1 MHFVREIRLRRVKCA
16 AARGGFISFH
26 IATKEQYFTIHEVN
40 YFTFGNAEYFT
51 CNLHYFMVYSTPKGG
66 GDMKKKIVICVF
78 LTVILITAIF
88 FIAAAIDSYNYDM
101 DPANGVDILEGFGA
115 VLAIMIGAFV
125 VFYELD
131 LFYTVYYFL
140 IKPKTIAK
148 SILNVLANLSLLLVF
163 FGDCYGDIFSE
174 DYIAP
179 IIVFAIYAVLRIS
192 CLIIPYRKM

>member
-1 MHFVREIRLRRVKCA
+1 
-16 AARGGFISFH
+16 
-26 IATKEQYFTIHEVN
+26 
-40 YFTFGNAEYFT
+40 
-51 CNLHYFMVYSTPKGG
+51 
-66 GDMKKKIVICVF
+66 MKKKIGICVF
-78 LTVILITAIF
+78 LTVILITTIF

-148 SILNVLANLSLLLVF
+148 SILNILANASLLLIF
-163 FGDCYGDIFSE
+163 FADYYKNIFSE
-174 DYIAP
+174 DVIAP
-179 IIVFAIYAVLRIS
+179 LLIFAIYIALRIS
-192 CLIIPYRKM
+192 SLIIPNRKSDTPSV